1 MATVHLRH
9 PLRDLADDH
18 SEVELKGADLR
29 TILLELERRF
39 PRMSGWVL
47 DDTGALRRHVA
58 VFVHGEKSGLDTTV
72 SDDDE
77 VHIIQAISG
86 GADAE
91 LVVGTRKG
99 LFVLRGQRGGNM
111 EIAGRAFAG
120 QDVEFAMKD
129 QRSGMYFA
137 SVTHGQFG
145 PRLYLTLD
153 PTGEWE
159 QTEGPTF
166 PEDAGDT
173 VERIWVI
180 KKGEADGEMWAGI
193 APAALFKSEDG
204 GRSWSLVRSLWDH
217 PTRPDWGAGLG
228 GQALHSICTYPGD
241 PQKIAIGISAAGVW
255 ITEDGG
261 ESWERGGRGIV
272 PEYLPEEAR
281 EDALALCVHNM
292 HRAPLEPDTLYMQF
306 HGGVYRSDDGGR
318 NWTDI
323 GLPSG
328 LPTDFGFPLMIDP
341 ADPDSAYVIPLESAG
356 DRVTPGGEVI
366 VWETRDRGASW
377 QPRTD
382 GLPDS
387 DAYLTVLR
395 QAFCHDGLSP
405 LGLYFGATSGEVFGS
420 ADAGA
425 SWTSVARDLPPV
437 LSVRCTS

>member
-193 APAALFKSEDG
+193 APRRCSRARTGAVPGVSYGASGTTPPVPIGALD
-204 GRSWSLVRSLWDH
+204 
-217 PTRPDWGAGLG
+217 
-228 GQALHSICTYPGD
+228 
-241 PQKIAIGISAAGVW
+241 SAAKPF
-255 ITEDGG
+255 I
-261 ESWERGGRGIV
+261 R
-272 PEYLPEEAR
+272 Y
-281 EDALALCVHNM
+281 
-292 HRAPLEPDTLYMQF
+292 APTP
-306 HGGVYRSDDGGR
+306 VIPRRS
-318 NWTDI
+318 
-323 GLPSG
+323 PSG
-328 LPTDFGFPLMIDP
+328 
-341 ADPDSAYVIPLESAG
+341 Y
-356 DRVTPGGEVI
+356 R
-366 VWETRDRGASW
+366 RRGSGS
-377 QPRTD
+377 PRTVAS
-382 GLPDS
+382 L
-387 DAYLTVLR
+387 
-395 QAFCHDGLSP
+395 
-405 LGLYFGATSGEVFGS
+405 GS
-420 ADAGA
+420 AAVEA
-425 SWTSVARDLPPV
+425 
-437 LSVRCTS
+437 